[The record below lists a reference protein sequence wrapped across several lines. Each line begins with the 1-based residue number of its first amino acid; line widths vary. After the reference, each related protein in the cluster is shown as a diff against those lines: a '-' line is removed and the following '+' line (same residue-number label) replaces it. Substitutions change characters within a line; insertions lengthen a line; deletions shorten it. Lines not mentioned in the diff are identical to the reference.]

1 MGFQQEW
8 KNINHIFLKRGFQSY
23 KQDMTSQYVSQ
34 EKIAELEDKI
44 DIMNLVSNKEEDTKS

>member
-1 MGFQQEW
+1 
-8 KNINHIFLKRGFQSY
+8 
-23 KQDMTSQYVSQ
+23 MTSQYVSQ